1 MDVET
6 LTRLRREIAQDEGC
20 RYEIYLEHLKLP
32 TLGSGH
38 LVKNCEA
45 ESGQPIGTPISS
57 DRVNELFKRDLENCI
72 DDCRA
77 LFDHFDELPEEVQA
91 VIANMAFNLG
101 RTRLSKF
108 KNFIAAVERHD
119 WQNAAAEM
127 HDSKWRQQVPARAG
141 RLIRRIRAL

>member
-20 RYEIYLEHLKLP
+20 RYEIYLDHLKLP
-32 TLGSGH
+32 TLGIGH
-38 LVKNCEA
+38 LCVSNEL
-45 ESGQPIGTPISS
+45 EFGQPIGTPISA
-57 DRVNELFKRDLENCI
+57 DRVNELFKRDLESCI

-77 LFDHFDELPEEVQA
+77 LFKRFDELPEEVQA

-108 KNFIAAVERHD
+108 KKFIAAVERHD